1 MCDALQQNRAQ
12 VAQESTPL
20 NKPAVADDARA
31 YMPVDGLN
39 MTLCQMKS
47 CKSVENK
54 CFDQKFDINHY
65 I

>member
-20 NKPAVADDARA
+20 IKLAVADDARA
-31 YMPVDGLN
+31 YMPVDVF
-39 MTLCQMKS
+39 S

-54 CFDQKFDINHY
+54 CFDKKIDINHN